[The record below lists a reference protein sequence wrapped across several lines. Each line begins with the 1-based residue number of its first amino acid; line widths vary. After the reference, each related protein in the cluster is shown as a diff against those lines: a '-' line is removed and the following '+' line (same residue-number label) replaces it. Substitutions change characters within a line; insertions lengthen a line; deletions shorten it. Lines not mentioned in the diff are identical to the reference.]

1 MDAAADA
8 RGPPDHTGHQPH
20 NPPDRGSPPG
30 GGWWRDIVESSW
42 KLEHWARETRYTAT
56 YTVSLGT
63 DLPLRSHYFLH
74 GKSLPGSNST
84 FQSFC
89 APETELSQAFEP
101 REMLRK
107 SQGQQ
112 DHVSRAGTGA
122 PGSPDFRD
130 PQPSRM
136 V

>member
-1 MDAAADA
+1 M
-8 RGPPDHTGHQPH
+8 QQQM
-20 NPPDRGSPPG
+20 PG
-30 GGWWRDIVESSW
+30 GPQTTQGTSHTTPLIEAVPRGGGWRDIVESSW

-63 DLPLRSHYFLH
+63 YLPLRSHYFLH